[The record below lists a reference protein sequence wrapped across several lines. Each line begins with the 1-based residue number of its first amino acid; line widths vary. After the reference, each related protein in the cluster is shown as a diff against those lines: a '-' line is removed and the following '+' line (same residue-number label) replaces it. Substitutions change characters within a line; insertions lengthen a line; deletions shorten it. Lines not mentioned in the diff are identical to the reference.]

1 MAIRNPEAVDRNGIP
16 MCFTEYAEFSEGC
29 QKCPADIKDRCIEE
43 QSEEDKRDPDLVDN
57 YLGKPRCYKRYSEYS
72 TKCNK
77 RCDFSDACSKEN
89 ETKKTDKFYLPVIK
103 QSPSSIKNVYEY
115 KQHSSTVVSPFSSS
129 PSSTQTKTVFSAP
142 NFDRKPQIS
151 QEQAEELYGR
161 RLHPNPIIDGQFEG
175 EPWYS
180 RLMKEFV
187 LKTTQHAVHVMGT
200 LLIDMLGKVR
210 WAPTDED

>member
-1 MAIRNPEAVDRNGIP
+1 MAVRNPDVTDNNGIP

-29 QKCPADIKDRCIEE
+29 MKCPADIKDRCMDEK
-43 QSEEDKRDPDLVDN
+43 SEEDNRDPDLVNN
-57 YLGKPRCYKRYSEYS
+57 YLGKPNCYGKYSEYS

-77 RCDFSDACSKEN
+77 LCDFSSPCAKKVKE
-89 ETKKTDKFYLPVIK
+89 EKDDKYHLPVVKPTLSNIR
-103 QSPSSIKNVYEY
+103 NVYEY
-115 KQHSSTVVSPFSSS
+115 KQQTTPISPFSTSS
-129 PSSTQTKTVFSAP
+129 SSTQSKTVFSAP
-142 NFDRKPQIS
+142 SFDRRPQIS